1 MLILI
6 ESFVN
11 TSVESTNNI
20 GRAKEKTKRKR
31 DAFWASLICN
41 VLIKR
46 TTFKIN
52 CLSFVILIQI

>member
-20 GRAKEKTKRKR
+20 GRAKEKTKEKEGV
-31 DAFWASLICN
+31 S
-41 VLIKR
+41 K
-46 TTFKIN
+46 
-52 CLSFVILIQI
+52 